1 MVAPGGRYLPLLAVG
16 GLTVLVTVL
25 LFGRGGGGPGSPVRT
40 QAVAALTAEPEDPSP
55 EPVPASARPRSP
67 SPDATV
73 EPTTGPL
80 PTVAGSGEPPS
91 SPIPTAAG
99 GLVAGS
105 VDRTSLDLRVT
116 YDVNAALTSTTGVLE
131 VATTLVVR
139 NIGATSIDRLELNTV
154 AARLG
159 RLRVTAATVDEQ
171 PVKVRVEDQTLFVP
185 LGGVL
190 PPGAG
195 TTVLVAYRAT
205 LANGITG
212 SDWMFSRYGGTF
224 TLYRWIPWLSLALP
238 FDRPNEGDPFL
249 TVSSPEVSVE
259 ILTDLPLDLA
269 APAAEVAEFDAGAGR
284 AWAFTLRDVR
294 DVSLVLAE
302 HFHVAEEEVGDV
314 GVRAYARTSYLAAV
328 RLLSVA
334 TEAVRLQ
341 RARLDV
347 AFPWASLAVVE
358 TQGGEALESPGLVL
372 IPEHLDTLNRTYMVH
387 HEVAQQWFG
396 GLVGNDQ
403 RNQPF
408 ADEAVADLLA
418 RTVLGSFRS
427 TRCGREPLDRS
438 IAGYSARCYYEVI
451 YVQGGLLLEQV
462 RARMGAGSFWAALRA
477 YLEEHKGGLATTR
490 DLLEALE
497 AGSDVTLEPL
507 LRGRFP
513 SLY

>member
-1 MVAPGGRYLPLLAVG
+1 MVAPGGRYLPLLVVAGLAV
-16 GLTVLVTVL
+16 VVTVL
-25 LFGRGGGGPGSPVRT
+25 LLGRGGGTGSPVRS
-40 QAVAALTAEPEDPSP
+40 QAVAALTAEPRDPTARPPTAAPGSPLPSAGTSLEPTP
-55 EPVPASARPRSP
+55 EPASTS
-67 SPDATV
+67 T
-73 EPTTGPL
+73 PTDG
-80 PTVAGSGEPPS
+80 PPS
-91 SPIPTAAG
+91 TPIPTTAG
-99 GLVAGS
+99 SLVAGS
-105 VDRTSLDLRVT
+105 VDRTSLDLEVT
-116 YDVNAALTSTTGVLE
+116 YDVNAALTSTTGALE

-139 NIGATSIDRLELNTV
+139 NTGDSGIDRLELNTI

-159 RLRVTAATVDEQ
+159 RLKVTAATVDEQ
-171 PVKVRVEDQTLFVP
+171 PVKVRVQDQTLLVP

-190 PPGAG
+190 PPGAE

-205 LANGITG
+205 LVNGVTG

-224 TLYRWIPWLSLALP
+224 TLYRWIPWLSRALP
-238 FDRPNEGDPFL
+238 FDRPNEGEPFL

-259 ILTDLPLDLA
+259 LLTDLPLDLA
-269 APAAEVAEFDAGAGR
+269 APAAEVAEFDAGAGK
-284 AWAFTLRDVR
+284 AWAFTLQDVR
-294 DVSLVLAE
+294 DVSIVLAE
-302 HFHVAEEEVGDV
+302 HFHVAEEKVGDV

-328 RLLSVA
+328 RLLSLA
-334 TEAVRLQ
+334 SEAVRLQ

-358 TQGGEALESPGLVL
+358 TQGGEALESPGLILV
-372 IPEHLDTLNRTYMVH
+372 PDHLDTLNRTYMVH

-396 GLVGNDQ
+396 ALVGNDQ

-418 RTVLGSFRS
+418 RTVLSSFRS
-427 TRCGREPLDRS
+427 TRCGQEPLDRS

-462 RARMGAGSFWAALRA
+462 RSRMGTNRFWAALRA
-477 YLEEHKGGLATTR
+477 YLEAHEGGLATTR
-490 DLLEALE
+490 DLLGALE
-497 AGSDVTLEPL
+497 AGSEANLQPL

>member
-1 MVAPGGRYLPLLAVG
+1 MVAPGGRYLPLLVVA
-16 GLTVLVTVL
+16 GLTVVVTVL
-25 LFGRGGGGPGSPVRT
+25 LYGPGAGRPASPVRT
-40 QAVAALTAEPEDPSP
+40 QAVAALTAPPDATG
-55 EPVPASARPRSP
+55 EPVATPTGRSSP
-67 SPDATV
+67 SPDPTV
-73 EPTTGPL
+73 EPTSEPGRTVE
-80 PTVAGSGEPPS
+80 PTAEPPS
-91 SPIPTAAG
+91 TPSPPPAG

-105 VDRTSLDLRVT
+105 VDRTSLDLEIT
-116 YDVNAALTSTTGVLE
+116 YDVNAALTSRTGVLE
-131 VATTLVVR
+131 VATALVVR
-139 NIGATSIDRLELNTV
+139 NTGETSIDRLELNTI

-171 PVKVRVEDQTLFVP
+171 PVKVRVQDQTLVVP
-185 LGGVL
+185 LGGIL
-190 PPGAG
+190 EPGAV

-224 TLYRWIPWLSLALP
+224 TLYRWIPWLSRALP
-238 FDRPNEGDPFL
+238 FERPNEGDPFL

-269 APAAEVAEFDAGAGR
+269 APAVQVAEFDAGAGR

-294 DVSLVLAE
+294 DVSIVLAE
-302 HFHVAEEEVGDV
+302 QFHVAEEKVGDV
-314 GVRAYARTSYLAAV
+314 SVRAYARTSYLAAV
-328 RLLSVA
+328 RLLSLA

-347 AFPWASLAVVE
+347 AFPWARLAVVE

-408 ADEAVADLLA
+408 VDEAVADLVA
-418 RTVLGSFRS
+418 RTVLGSFRA
-427 TRCGREPLDRS
+427 TRCGQEPLDRS
-438 IAGYSARCYYEVI
+438 IAGYAARCYYEVI
-451 YVQGGLLLEQV
+451 YVQGGLLLDQV
-462 RARMGAGSFWAALRA
+462 RARMGTNRFWAALKA
-477 YLEEHKGGLATTR
+477 YLEEHGGGLATTR
-490 DLLEALE
+490 DLLDALE
-497 AGSDVTLEPL
+497 AGSDVNLQPL